1 MMFTKTF
8 GIAAA
13 FAALASAL
21 PSGMTMNNMVRRNN
35 TVPAGGS
42 VLITNNLSQDVY
54 AWSVTDTVGP
64 MQVLTANGGTYSEA
78 WQINPNGGGVSIK
91 LSTDPNQS
99 DVLQFEYT
107 QAVDTIFWDLSCI
120 DMGANS
126 QFTQYGFAV
135 LPTDS
140 TSSCPSAICQ
150 AGDAACNAAYL
161 IPTDDHATHGCP
173 INTGLALTIGQ

>member
-21 PSGMTMNNMVRRNN
+21 PSGMNNMVRRNN

-54 AWSVTDTVGP
+54 AWSVTNTVGP
-64 MQVLTANGGTYSEA
+64 MQTLTANGGTYSEA
-78 WQINPNGGGVSIK
+78 WKTNPNGGGVSIK
-91 LSTDPNQS
+91 LSTDPNQE

-107 QAVDTIFWDLSCI
+107 QATDTIFWDLSCI

-126 QFTQYGFAV
+126 QFTKFGFAV

-140 TSSCPSAICQ
+140 TSTCPSAVCK
-150 AGDAACNAAYL
+150 AGDDACNAAYL

-173 INTGLALTIGQ
+173 IDTGLALTIGQ

>member
-13 FAALASAL
+13 FATLASAL
-21 PSGMTMNNMVRRNN
+21 PSGMDMNNMVRRNN
-35 TVPAGGS
+35 TVPTSGS
-42 VLITNNLSQDVY
+42 VLITNNLSHDVY
-54 AWSVTDTVGP
+54 AWSVTNTVGP
-64 MQVLTANGGTYSEA
+64 MQTLKANGGTYSES
-78 WQINPNGGGVSIK
+78 WRTNPNGGGVSIK
-91 LSTDPNQS
+91 LATDPNQA

-107 QAVDTIFWDLSCI
+107 QATDTIFWDLSCI

-126 QFTQYGFAV
+126 QFTKYGFAV
-135 LPTDS
+135 LPTDP
-140 TSSCPSAICQ
+140 TSNCPSAVCK